1 VALIA
6 PWLVSLAGTLAAE
19 AAAAFVLSTPPPALS
34 LACRLL
40 RPHAVEI
47 MDAAISAAVERC
59 TRIGSSL
66 LRFVP

>member
-1 VALIA
+1 
-6 PWLVSLAGTLAAE
+6 LAAE

-47 MDAAISAAVERC
+47 MDAAISAAERC